1 MSTTSREV
9 RLASRPVGMPT
20 EANFE
25 IAEVTVADPGPDQ
38 VLVRNHYMSVDPY
51 MRGRMYDRKSYTPPF
66 ALGAVLDGGAVGE
79 VVASAVESMPVGTF
93 VQNGFGWRE
102 AFLARPDQLVPVDP
116 QLAPLSAYLG
126 VLGMP
131 GMTAYVGLFN
141 AASLA
146 DGETVFVSGAA
157 GAVGSLAGQIA
168 RVKGCRVLGS
178 AGSDDKVR
186 HLVDDLGFDF
196 AFNYREGHL
205 LDRLREGAPDGIDV
219 YFDNVGA
226 EHLEAA
232 IFHMRPFGRIALC
245 GAIATYND
253 TSPRPGPVNLSMAIG
268 LGLRL
273 QGFIVG
279 HYAEAREEF
288 IRDVSGWIREGRVTY
303 DETVLDGIDQAPKA
317 FAGLFTGANLGKML
331 VKLTD

>member
-1 MSTTSREV
+1 MTTSREV
-9 RLASRPVGMPT
+9 RLKARPVGLPT
-20 EANFE
+20 SEHFE
-25 IAEVTVADPGPDQ
+25 LAEVTVPDPGPGE

-79 VVASAVESMPVGTF
+79 VIASASDSLPEGSF
-93 VQNGFGWRE
+93 VQSGMGWRE
-102 AFLARPDQLVPVDP
+102 AFVAPADQLQPVDAE
-116 QLAPLSAYLG
+116 LAPLSAYLG

-168 RVKGCRVLGS
+168 KVKGCRVLGS
-178 AGSDDKVR
+178 AGGDEKVAHLTDK
-186 HLVDDLGFDF
+186 LGFDY
-196 AFNYREGHL
+196 AFDYRQGRL
-205 LDRLREGAPDGIDV
+205 LDHLREGAPDGLDV

-226 EHLEAA
+226 DHLEAA

-253 TSPRPGPVNLSMAIG
+253 TTPRPGPVNLSMAIG

-273 QGFIVG
+273 QGFIVS
-279 HYAEAREEF
+279 HYADAREDF
-288 IRDVSGWIREGRVTY
+288 IRDVSGWIRDGRVKY
-303 DETVLDGIDQAPKA
+303 DETVLEGIEQAPAA
-317 FAGLFTGANLGKML
+317 FEGLFTGRNLGKML
-331 VKLTD
+331 VKLS

>member
-1 MSTTSREV
+1 MTLSREI
-9 RLASRPVGMPT
+9 RLKARPVGPPSS
-20 EANFE
+20 EHFE
-25 IAEVTVADPGPDQ
+25 LAEVEVPDPGPGE

-79 VVASAVESMPVGTF
+79 VIASASDDLPVGSF
-93 VQNGFGWRE
+93 VQSGLGWRE
-102 AFLARPDQLVPVDP
+102 AFVAPADQLQPVDAE
-116 QLAPLSAYLG
+116 LAPLSAYLG

-141 AASLA
+141 AASLQ

-168 RVKGCRVLGS
+168 KVKGCRVLGS
-178 AGSDDKVR
+178 AGSDDKVA
-186 HLVDDLGFDF
+186 HLTGKLGFDY
-196 AFNYREGHL
+196 AFNYHEGRL
-205 LDRLREGAPDGIDV
+205 LDHLREGAPDGLDV

-226 EHLEAA
+226 DHLEAA

-253 TSPRPGPVNLSMAIG
+253 TAPRPGPVNLSMAIG
-268 LGLRL
+268 LGLRF
-273 QGFIVG
+273 QGFIVS
-279 HYAEAREEF
+279 HYAEARDAF
-288 IRDVSGWIREGRVTY
+288 VRDVSGWIRDGQVSY
-303 DETVLDGIDQAPKA
+303 DETILDGIEQAPLA
-317 FAGLFTGANLGKML
+317 FEGLFTGKNLGKML
-331 VKLTD
+331 VKLN

>member
-1 MSTTSREV
+1 MTDLISREV
-9 RLASRPVGMPT
+9 RLKSRPVGMPQ
-20 EANFE
+20 AGNFE
-25 IAEVTVADPGPDQ
+25 ITEVTLRPPDEGEVA
-38 VLVRNHYMSVDPY
+38 VRNHYMSVDPY

-66 ALGAVLDGGAVGE
+66 QLGEVLQGGAVGE
-79 VVASAVESMPVGTF
+79 VVASESEALPVGSCVTS
-93 VQNGFGWRE
+93 NLGWRE
-102 AFLARPDQLVPVDP
+102 AFVAPADQLQTVDP
-116 QLAPLSAYLG
+116 DLAPLTAYLG

-168 RVKGCRVLGS
+168 RIRGCRVLGS
-178 AGSDDKVR
+178 AGSSEKVA
-186 HLVDDLGFDF
+186 HLMDDLGFDY
-196 AFNYREGHL
+196 AFNYRDGHL
-205 LDRLREGAPDGIDV
+205 LQQLREGAPDGLDV

-226 EHLEAA
+226 DHLEAA

-253 TSPRPGPVNLSMAIG
+253 TEPRPGPSNLSMAIG

-273 QGFIVG
+273 QGFIVS
-279 HYAEAREEF
+279 HYAEARDDF
-288 IRDVSGWIREGRVTY
+288 IRDVSGWIRDGLVKY
-303 DETVLDGIDQAPKA
+303 DETVMDGIDQAPAA
-317 FAGLFTGANLGKML
+317 FEGLFTGANLGKML
-331 VKLTD
+331 VKLS

>member
-1 MSTTSREV
+1 MTVSREI
-9 RLASRPVGMPT
+9 RLKSRPVGMPVA
-20 EANFE
+20 ENFE
-25 IAEVTVADPGPDQ
+25 LAQVTLEEPGPGE

-51 MRGRMYDRKSYTPPF
+51 MRGRMYDRKSYVPPF
-66 ALGAVLDGGAVGE
+66 KVGEVLDGGAVGE
-79 VVASAVESMPVGTF
+79 VVASQAPEMPVGTF
-93 VQNGFGWRE
+93 VQSGFGWRE
-102 AFLARPDQLVPVDP
+102 AFLARPEQLQPVDAD
-116 QLAPLSAYLG
+116 LAPLSAYLG

-141 AASLA
+141 AAELK

-178 AGSDDKVR
+178 AGSDEKVA
-186 HLVDDLGFDF
+186 HLVNDLGFDF

-205 LDRLREGAPDGIDV
+205 LDRLREGAPDGLDV

-226 EHLEAA
+226 DHLEAA

-245 GAIATYND
+245 GAIAIYND
-253 TSPRPGPVNLSMAIG
+253 TEPRPGPVNLAMAIG

-273 QGFIVG
+273 QGFIVS
-279 HYAEAREEF
+279 HYADARDDF
-288 IRDVSGWIREGRVTY
+288 IRDVSGWIRDGQVKY
-303 DETVLDGIDQAPKA
+303 DETILDGIERAPEA
-317 FAGLFTGANLGKML
+317 FVGLFTGSNLGKML
-331 VKLTD
+331 VKLN